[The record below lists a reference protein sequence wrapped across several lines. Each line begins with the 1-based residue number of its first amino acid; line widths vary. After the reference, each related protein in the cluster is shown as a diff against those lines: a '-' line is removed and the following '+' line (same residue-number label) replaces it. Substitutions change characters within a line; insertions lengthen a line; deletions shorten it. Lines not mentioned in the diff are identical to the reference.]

1 MAAGGKQ
8 SKLEGWRDQ
17 AERLALK
24 HTAVPALPRLAAAQA
39 PRRQAQQ
46 PLPRTVPPAGDERRV
61 NQPGTARRDQVANP
75 AAKDFS
81 REEALNW
88 IVNARKEALAIRADR
103 AKAAEARIAEL
114 EASLEAALE
123 RVAFLGNENQSL
135 QTSLDLTAGE
145 NLELATRL
153 AESETRSDQAR
164 AELLSSAVL
173 QAEHNMAA
181 ATAERR
187 IELLESLVAAKET
200 RIQKLELTRDKL
212 EQDSNRLIE
221 TIKARDKALADA
233 EQKIHELTTLFEKIE
248 LRLDAPRELKRERND
263 APVAAAGAREPQRKA
278 DQRAN
283 ADATV
288 PEVRLWRRQLD
299 TDDWLLDR
307 PTRQ

>member
-17 AERLALK
+17 ADRLALK
-24 HTAVPALPRLAAAQA
+24 HTAIPALPRLATAPA

-46 PLPRTVPPAGDERRV
+46 AASRVPPAEDKRGP
-61 NQPGTARRDQVANP
+61 NQPGSARRDQAAN
-75 AAKDFS
+75 AAPRDFS

-88 IVNARKEALAIRADR
+88 IVNARKEAVAIRADR
-103 AKAAEARIAEL
+103 AKAAEARIVEL

-153 AESETRSDQAR
+153 AESETRSDEAR
-164 AELLSSAVL
+164 AELQSSAVL

-181 ATAERR
+181 STAERR
-187 IELLESLVAAKET
+187 IELLESLVAAKEM
-200 RIQKLELTRDKL
+200 RIHKLELARDTL

-221 TIKARDKALADA
+221 TIKARDKALAEA
-233 EQKIHELTTLFEKIE
+233 EQKIHDLTALFEKIE
-248 LRLDAPRELKRERND
+248 LRLDAPREQKREREND
-263 APVAAAGAREPQRKA
+263 FFAATMPREPQRKA
-278 DQRAN
+278 DQRSN
-283 ADATV
+283 ADAPV